1 MNNLGTYLIFS
12 TQEYVLNEYNIDK
25 VIENTARQ
33 YPNYGNVD
41 ITQEANFIF
50 NRKYLVL
57 KDGAISNMLASDIVK
72 PYVDVRYAPT

>member
-50 NRKYLVL
+50 DRKYLVL

-72 PYVDVRYAPT
+72 PYVDVNYAPT